1 MEIIDKYGYLED
13 VIGYI
18 EKNIISCRNF
28 QKLAKKSGVNEI
40 LLKKLSTE
48 LQKFSEKYFFTCL
61 EEELEK
67 RHSSL
72 SGADA
77 EISGA
82 DMSVETEKGRAFVL
96 MILSSNIVIDG
107 EAEDKI
113 KIKIKIFSKNNI
125 IIN

>member
-18 EKNIISCRNF
+18 EKNIISSRTF
-28 QKLAKKSGVNEI
+28 KKLAEKSGVNEI
-40 LLKKLSTE
+40 LLKKLSAD
-48 LQKFSEKYFFTCL
+48 LQKFSAKYFFTCL

-67 RHSSL
+67 NHSSL

-82 DMSVETEKGRAFVL
+82 DISIETRKGRVFIS
-96 MILSSNIVIDG
+96 MILNSRR
-107 EAEDKI
+107 
-113 KIKIKIFSKNNI
+113 
-125 IIN
+125 